1 MLNINNISHAFGNN
15 KVLDR
20 ITLQL
25 ESRGIYVFMGASGC
39 GKTTLLNI
47 IAGIIRPQSGSIE
60 STHKKIAYMFQ
71 EPRLLPAS
79 SALDN
84 VNLVLG
90 GKKETI
96 AIASEML
103 SRLGL
108 SDALDKYP
116 EELSGGMKQRVS
128 MARAL
133 VYGADLILLDE
144 PFNGLDASTCER
156 VIEILREYAKDSL
169 VLIVSHNE
177 EYARLLC
184 CEDHIIR
191 L

>member
-1 MLNINNISHAFGNN
+1 MLNIKQICHSFGDN
-15 KVLDR
+15 KVLDKFS
-20 ITLQL
+20 LQL
-25 ESRGIYVFMGASGC
+25 ETRGIYVFMGASGC

-47 IAGIIRPQSGSIE
+47 IAGLIRPQSGTIE
-60 STHKKIAYMFQ
+60 STHKKTAYMFQ
-71 EPRLLPAS
+71 EARLLPTS

-90 GKKETI
+90 GKKETLP
-96 AIASEML
+96 IASEML
-103 SRLGL
+103 SKLGL
-108 SDALDKYP
+108 SDALDKLP
-116 EELSGGMKQRVS
+116 DELSGGMKQRVS

-156 VIEILREYAKDSL
+156 VIEILREHANDAL

-177 EYARLLC
+177 EYAHMLC